1 MQLMHIEHNGQHLAR
16 LTLSCTASRPI
27 CDILF
32 VALAAF
38 CSSIAALQLHFI
50 GEVACQ
56 QAASLDFQ

>member
-1 MQLMHIEHNGQHLAR
+1 MHIEHNGQHLAR
-16 LTLSCTASRPI
+16 LTLSCTASRTI

-38 CSSIAALQLHFI
+38 SSSIPALQLQCI
-50 GEVACQ
+50 GEAACQ